1 MFEDSL
7 IESGNKLKTK
17 RGVTT
22 FVSFLFQMG
31 LLSLLVL
38 LPLLFADA
46 LPKAQLMTALMAP
59 RHHHRLHRHQP
70 QRPLRS

>member
-22 FVSFLFQMG
+22 FV
-31 LLSLLVL
+31 
-38 LPLLFADA
+38 
-46 LPKAQLMTALMAP
+46 
-59 RHHHRLHRHQP
+59 
-70 QRPLRS
+70 RSVCRWHWSASWY